1 MHLIFSR
8 LWVLFWFLENKGEM
22 LPGAFLIKEEKKTV
36 KTCSQVI
43 YLSVVYDQWG
53 VPDN

>member
-8 LWVLFWFLENKGEM
+8 LWVLFWFHENKGEM
-22 LPGAFLIKEEKKTV
+22 LPGAFLIKGGK

-43 YLSVVYDQWG
+43 YPSVVYDQWG